1 MTLYRS
7 NSSVF
12 SGKTSA
18 RMSGTRLTDFVD
30 AVCPAVEIIDDRRAD
45 YRALDALYAL
55 ARLSSMHGE
64 AKPGTLAYALY

>member
-1 MTLYRS
+1 
-7 NSSVF
+7 
-12 SGKTSA
+12 
-18 RMSGTRLTDFVD
+18 MSGTRLTDFVG
-30 AVCPAVEIIDDRRAD
+30 AVCPAVEIIGDRRAD